1 MSLPEVLL
9 WQRLRGRG
17 FRRQHPLGAFILD
30 FYCARASLAIEVDG
44 LQHDSTTEED
54 GRRDARLQG
63 LGIRTL
69 RVPASDV
76 LRDPDA
82 AAEHILGQL
91 DED

>member
-17 FRRQHPLGAFILD
+17 FRRQHPVGPFILD
-30 FYCARASLAIEVDG
+30 FYCARASLAVEVDG
-44 LQHDSTTEED
+44 LQHDSTTEQD
-54 GRRDARLQG
+54 ARRDTQLQE

-69 RVPASDV
+69 RIPASDV

-82 AAEHILGQL
+82 AAEHILGRL
-91 DED
+91 EAD